1 MATNS
6 KLNLVFFECYMT
18 LLCMTGT
25 AIVKIFYSYSNR
37 IFHIAR
43 LCRGIFI
50 IIDFSWEYNDSKII
64 SKSLLYFYF
73 IWKNL
78 GNFDWSDI
86 FVSSILFEKYGWIV
100 CRKRLF
106 SATLSEFILPT
117 KLFLPIQSRK
127 TQ

>member
-1 MATNS
+1 MATNA
-6 KLNLVFFECYMT
+6 KTNLVFFECYMT
-18 LLCMTGT
+18 LLCMTST

-37 IFHIAR
+37 IFHIVR
-43 LCRGIFI
+43 LCREIFI

-64 SKSLLYFYF
+64 SKSFLDFYF

-78 GNFDWSDI
+78 GNFDWSDL
-86 FVSSILFEKYGWIV
+86 FVSSVLFEKYGCIV

-106 SATLSEFILPT
+106 SATRSELILPT